1 MPQVLPFPVEM
12 QLELRVKDRLAVKL
26 AIDEDE
32 IQMTYRLRSDLGL
45 DGDSAVEFFQRYGED
60 FGVDLSELKAAWRF
74 YFSPERAAISTGT
87 KFAMVAGLSAWLLQ
101 AMLFPQISTF
111 FGLVTA
117 TALTGI
123 VWLSVAIAERMNRD
137 PEIPAEREIT
147 VGELIGNARTG
158 IWKVPEDIQRWV
170 AKQEQ

>member
-1 MPQVLPFPVEM
+1 MAQVLPFPVEM
-12 QLELRVKDRLAVKL
+12 QLELRIKDRLAVKL
-26 AIDEDE
+26 AIDGDE
-32 IQMTYRLRSDLGL
+32 IQMNYRLRSDLGL

-60 FGVDLSELKAAWRF
+60 FGVDLTELKAAWQF
-74 YFSPERAAISTGT
+74 YFSPERAAISRGT
-87 KFAMVAGLSAWLLQ
+87 KFAIVAGISAWLLQ
-101 AMLFPQISTF
+101 AMLFPQLSTF

-117 TALTGI
+117 AGLSVI

-147 VGELIGNARTG
+147 VGQLIENARTG

-170 AKQEQ
+170 AKQE